1 MPRLE
6 ETVINDSDLLDHAV
20 HFAKS
25 NQFEDAIEQFRQ
37 KHRRLFLEHHE
48 QRENEKTGEPEQS
61 HEMYTAFNEYQQLI
75 EDLFDDFVHTHKV
88 SMKEFY
94 DSFHAV
100 VEGHCTALFEEHR
113 NQWFVDML
121 ISWTEYEEFVH
132 LMCNEV
138 KKVGPGLDTDRTYK

>member
-6 ETVINDSDLLDHAV
+6 EIVINDSDLLDKAV
-20 HFAKS
+20 QFAESQK
-25 NQFEDAIEQFRQ
+25 FEEAIGRFRE
-37 KHRRLFLEHHE
+37 KHRRLFLEHNE

-61 HEMYTAFNEYQQLI
+61 HEMYAAFDEYQSLI

-94 DSFHAV
+94 DAFHAV

-121 ISWTEYEEFVH
+121 ISWTEYGEFVQR
-132 LMCNEV
+132 MCDEARPE
-138 KKVGPGLDTDRTYK
+138 KTYK